1 MRLTPALP
9 VREIGIEKPK
19 GMGRADNPRSI
30 ALLSFMNLPVQFHHF
45 RPMLLR
51 AIMMLGVV
59 TVVHPSP
66 VVELVISANAPRNRL
81 IRVCAE
87 VLVIAIQ
94 RGKSVPKVIK
104 GQKED
109 DELPIENAKT
119 EIKRNHCDE
128 LALSLPRFLRALIR
142 HAV

>member
-9 VREIGIEKPK
+9 VGEVGIEKPK
-19 GMGRADNPRSI
+19 GMGRADNPRSL
-30 ALLSFMNLPVQFHHF
+30 ALLRFLNLSVQFHHF

-66 VVELVISANAPRNRL
+66 VVELVISAHAPRNWL
-81 IRVCAE
+81 VRVCAE
-87 VLVIAIQ
+87 VFVIAVQ
-94 RGKSVPKVIK
+94 RGKSVPEVIE

-109 DELPIENAKT
+109 DELPVENAKT
-119 EIKRNHCDE
+119 EIKRNHRDE
-128 LALSLPRFLRALIR
+128 LALSLPRFLWALIR